1 MTVPSNPPPDTDEES
16 KMFATLDKYFDRR
29 DAKYQKEHEDAI
41 AAAKA
46 DADSR
51 KPKGLLE
58 MLFGKVEKDES

>member
-1 MTVPSNPPPDTDEES
+1 MATDNTPPDTDEES

-29 DAKYQKEHEDAI
+29 DAKYQKEHEEAI

-46 DADSR
+46 DAANR

-58 MLFGKVEKDES
+58 MLFGKVESTD

>member
-1 MTVPSNPPPDTDEES
+1 
-16 KMFATLDKYFDRR
+16 MFATLDKYFDRR